1 MEVRAV
7 VLALIILLI
16 CGCVGYYPM
25 DEAHKR
31 HYEENKEYYEE
42 QQEEYESRY
51 EEEEK
56 RARGELL
63 VVNTTSDAVYLVID
77 YRRKIK
83 MRPGKRVTKT
93 LAEGFHVLQAY
104 DAEEHLVDRARR
116 YVDSDE
122 CSVWLI
128 GG

>member
-1 MEVRAV
+1 MEVKAIFP
-7 VLALIILLI
+7 ALIILLI

-25 DEAHKR
+25 DEARKR

-42 QQEEYESRY
+42 QQEEFERRF

-56 RARGELL
+56 RERGDLL

-93 LAEGFHVLQAY
+93 LAQGFHVLEAY
-104 DAEEHLVDRARR
+104 DAEGHLIDRTRR

-122 CSVWLI
+122 RSVWLI

>member
-1 MEVRAV
+1 MQVKAI

-25 DEAHKR
+25 DETHRR
-31 HYEENKEYYEE
+31 HYEGNKEFYEE
-42 QQEEYESRY
+42 QQKEHERRY

-56 RARGELL
+56 RERGDLL
-63 VVNTTSDAVYLVID
+63 VVNATSDAVYLVID
-77 YRRKIK
+77 FRQKIK
-83 MRPGKRVTKT
+83 MRAGKRVTKT
-93 LAEGFHVLQAY
+93 LAQGFHVLEAY
-104 DAEEHLVDRARR
+104 DVEGLLVDRTRR

-122 CSVWLI
+122 RSVWLI

>member
-1 MEVRAV
+1 MEVKAV

-31 HYEENKEYYEE
+31 HYEEKKEYYED
-42 QQEEYESRY
+42 QREEYERRY

-56 RARGELL
+56 RERGDLL
-63 VVNTTSDAVYLVID
+63 IVNATSDAVYLVID
-77 YRRKIK
+77 YRRKFK

-93 LAEGFHVLQAY
+93 LAKGFHVLEAY
-104 DAEEHLVDRARR
+104 DAEGCLVDRTRR
-116 YVDSDE
+116 YIDSDE
-122 CSVWLI
+122 RSVWLI
-128 GG
+128 GR